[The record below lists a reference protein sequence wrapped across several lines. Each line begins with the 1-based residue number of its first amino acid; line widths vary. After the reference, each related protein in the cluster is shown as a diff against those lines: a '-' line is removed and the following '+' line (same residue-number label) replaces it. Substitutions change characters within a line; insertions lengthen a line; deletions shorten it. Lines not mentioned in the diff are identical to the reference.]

1 MVRFARRSKS
11 CRTTSATWRDGR
23 TRAQR
28 GYSSW
33 KRSLRWTINLLTLF
47 THIWQQQGT
56 PRVLFIQIPNHNS
69 DLMRFILQVKKAA
82 FEQERID
89 WESANNVTI
98 EDLKRMS
105 LESIDGKKKSKVNEA
120 NADIKV
126 IQFCNS
132 CFRVRWAESASGWVP
147 QNKWLREQWI
157 IWCERCYMEKA
168 GSWYLGV
175 VRAYFEGSFQL
186 TSEKVFWHEAAS
198 RVIVGSEVTHN
209 VAMLTI

>member
-120 NADIKV
+120 NADIKL
-126 IQFCNS
+126 IQFFNS

-147 QNKWLREQWI
+147 QNKWFSRTMNYLVWKMLHGEGWKLI
-157 IWCERCYMEKA
+157 FGCCESLFWGILPIDFWE
-168 GSWYLGV
+168 
-175 VRAYFEGSFQL
+175 SFL
-186 TSEKVFWHEAAS
+186 TWSSIQSNCRKWS
-198 RVIVGSEVTHN
+198 DT
-209 VAMLTI
+209 

>member
-120 NADIKV
+120 NADIKL
-126 IQFCNS
+126 IQFFNS

-147 QNKWLREQWI
+147 QNKWFLRTTNYLVWKMLHGEGWKLI
-157 IWCERCYMEKA
+157 FGCCESLFWGILPIDFWE
-168 GSWYLGV
+168 
-175 VRAYFEGSFQL
+175 SFL
-186 TSEKVFWHEAAS
+186 TWSSIQSNCRKWS
-198 RVIVGSEVTHN
+198 DT
-209 VAMLTI
+209 

>member
-120 NADIKV
+120 NADIKL
-126 IQFCNS
+126 IQFFYS

-147 QNKWLREQWI
+147 QNKWFSRTMNYLVWKMLHGEGWKLI
-157 IWCERCYMEKA
+157 FGCCESLFWGILPIDFWE
-168 GSWYLGV
+168 
-175 VRAYFEGSFQL
+175 SFL
-186 TSEKVFWHEAAS
+186 TWSSIQSNCRKWS
-198 RVIVGSEVTHN
+198 DT
-209 VAMLTI
+209 